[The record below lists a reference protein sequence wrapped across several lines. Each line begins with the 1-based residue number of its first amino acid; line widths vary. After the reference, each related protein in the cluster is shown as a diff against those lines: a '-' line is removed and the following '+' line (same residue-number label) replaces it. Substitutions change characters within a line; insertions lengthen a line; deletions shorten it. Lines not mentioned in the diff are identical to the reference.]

1 MAIYQV
7 TDINSFLR
15 QYGKL
20 PTDSISQT
28 GSSVSKGTSVGDSF
42 TDALR
47 QLMASPNGNE
57 AGADLA
63 ALQTDDEEGIA
74 AEKNTDLNNRIKNF
88 EVLQNKQPN
97 PVEWQRVFNEQP
109 VSEETDY
116 SILSTIGEGLLTA
129 GKIAAAILL

>member
-1 MAIYQV
+1 MVIK
-7 TDINSFLR
+7 SFDVCNLHLAR
-15 QYGKL
+15 KAFHFSDFL
-20 PTDSISQT
+20 NT
-28 GSSVSKGTSVGDSF
+28 
-42 TDALR
+42 
-47 QLMASPNGNE
+47 SPNGNE

-74 AEKNTDLNNRIKNF
+74 AAKNTDLNNRIKNF